1 MGIVAFPQ
9 DGNTVDELWEKVNLA
24 LKSAKN
30 EGPFTIEIY
39 NPEIEEK
46 IKKALETELLIKKAL
61 EEELFVFYYQP
72 YFETETLKLVG
83 LEALVRIKR
92 NNELILP
99 NKFIK
104 VLENSSYLLK
114 FNFLCFKRNI
124 EKIKEWKIPI
134 SINISSQS
142 FKSLDFLKLLN
153 HFKEILSQYPYF
165 LELEITEHTLIE
177 NIEITKD
184 IIKNIKSFKIK
195 ISLDDFGTGFSSLNY
210 LKDFPIDTIK
220 IDISFVRDLVKDTK
234 TYFIIENLI
243 NLCQSLNIKVIAEGV
258 ETEDQFKLLKK
269 LKCDYVQGYFLSKPL
284 SEEEVK
290 TLLKL

>member
-1 MGIVAFPQ
+1 MG
-9 DGNTVDELWEKVNLA
+9 KVNLA

-46 IKKALETELLIKKAL
+46 IKKTLETELLIKKAL

-72 YFETETLKLVG
+72 YFETETLKLAG

-99 NKFIK
+99 NEFIK

-114 FNFLCFKRNI
+114 FNFLCFERNI

-177 NIEITKD
+177 NLEITKD

-220 IDISFVRDLVKDTK
+220 IDISFIKDLVKDTK
-234 TYFIIENLI
+234 TYFIVENLI
-243 NLCQSLNIKVIAEGV
+243 NLCRSLNIKVIAEGV
-258 ETEDQFKLLKK
+258 KTEDQFKLLKK

>member
-46 IKKALETELLIKKAL
+46 IKKTLETELLIKKAL

-72 YFETETLKLVG
+72 YFETETLKLAG
-83 LEALVRIKR
+83 LEALVRIRK
-92 NNELILP
+92 NKELILP
-99 NKFIK
+99 NEFIK
-104 VLENSSYLLK
+104 ILENSSYLLK
-114 FNFLCFKRNI
+114 FNFLCFERNI

-220 IDISFVRDLVKDTK
+220 IDISFIKDLVKDTK
-234 TYFIIENLI
+234 TYFIVENLI
-243 NLCQSLNIKVIAEGV
+243 NLCRSLNIKVIAEGV

>member
-1 MGIVAFPQ
+1 
-9 DGNTVDELWEKVNLA
+9 
-24 LKSAKN
+24 
-30 EGPFTIEIY
+30 
-39 NPEIEEK
+39 
-46 IKKALETELLIKKAL
+46 
-61 EEELFVFYYQP
+61 
-72 YFETETLKLVG
+72 
-83 LEALVRIKR
+83 
-92 NNELILP
+92 
-99 NKFIK
+99 
-104 VLENSSYLLK
+104 
-114 FNFLCFKRNI
+114 LCFERNI

-220 IDISFVRDLVKDTK
+220 IDISFIKDLVKDTK
-234 TYFIIENLI
+234 TYFIVENLI
-243 NLCQSLNIKVIAEGV
+243 NLCRSLNIKVIAEGV

>member
-46 IKKALETELLIKKAL
+46 IKKTLETELLIKKAL

-72 YFETETLKLVG
+72 YFETETLKLAG
-83 LEALVRIKR
+83 LEALVRIRK
-92 NNELILP
+92 NKELILP
-99 NKFIK
+99 NEFIK
-104 VLENSSYLLK
+104 ILENSSYLLK

-220 IDISFVRDLVKDTK
+220 IDISFIKDLVKDTK
-234 TYFIIENLI
+234 TYFIVENLI
-243 NLCQSLNIKVIAEGV
+243 NLCRSLNIKVIAEGV

>member
-1 MGIVAFPQ
+1 MG
-9 DGNTVDELWEKVNLA
+9 KVNLA

-46 IKKALETELLIKKAL
+46 IKKTLETELLIKKAL

-72 YFETETLKLVG
+72 YFETETLKLAG
-83 LEALVRIKR
+83 LEALVRIRK
-92 NNELILP
+92 NKELILP
-99 NKFIK
+99 NEFIK
-104 VLENSSYLLK
+104 ILENSSYLLK

-220 IDISFVRDLVKDTK
+220 IDISFIKDLVKDTK
-234 TYFIIENLI
+234 TYFIVENLI
-243 NLCQSLNIKVIAEGV
+243 NLCRSLNIKVIAEGV